1 MAHLGIGVYGMPW
14 GGGVLVHDLLRRV
27 SCYIR
32 GCHNCDINTC
42 NTLIL
47 VFAVLCP
54 AIILLFWWNGLMNIQ
69 GTDGVNTFGQPFSV
83 LETIFGQKYG
93 CLPDSVLFRRVF
105 HVPKIRK
112 SWITPPFLRLTTGC
126 QQFWSAVLF
135 QKPIVVQNEQNVDAN
150 PYFSLFW
157 SVFHNPQHPKIAS
170 RPSISAI
177 KLKQMV
183 PTVSSWKMTPL
194 WTI

>member
-1 MAHLGIGVYGMPW
+1 MACLKG
-14 GGGVLVHDLLRRV
+14 
-27 SCYIR
+27 R
-32 GCHNCDINTC
+32 GCWYMIYWEGYHAISGDVIIVINTC
-42 NTLIL
+42 NTLIV
-47 VFAVLCP
+47 VFPVLSP
-54 AIILLFWWNGLMNIQ
+54 AIILLLGWCNDLMNIQ

-135 QKPIVVQNEQNVDAN
+135 QKPIVVQNEQNVDAS
-150 PYFSLFW
+150 PYFR
-157 SVFHNPQHPKIAS
+157 VFSITHQNPKIAN
-170 RPSISAI
+170 RPSISAV
-177 KLKQMV
+177 KLDKMV
-183 PTVSSWKMTPL
+183 PTESLWKMTPL